1 MHALVKHYQDKD
13 QFLKMA
19 IKRMMETQIHEDELI
34 EVGNL
39 NSILVNEKQELKV
52 ELAEESQAKDG
63 THYPDSELTTA
74 SFCSIQG

>member
-1 MHALVKHYQDKD
+1 
-13 QFLKMA
+13 MA

-52 ELAEESQAKDG
+52 ELAEES
-63 THYPDSELTTA
+63 
-74 SFCSIQG
+74 